1 MHSYAILCF
10 HPTSST
16 VEVQFQYS
24 RTQHVQRM
32 HESRLLKASVRLHDF
47 FVGHDSHCVRLCDFD
62 WIESCGVVGNKDA
75 RLYVASRQNHR
86 VTSTRVWHREA
97 AATVHRR
104 TSVNNSGNGYR
115 SCVFCTGCV
124 VLGKAQKKKE
134 NSTVDT
140 FLACSKRTIWAVNP
154 PKRTR
159 GKILF
164 IVLFLHTKQAVKKIE
179 LKFKLSSMA
188 LKYIFHWSPL

>member
-1 MHSYAILCF
+1 MSRYIAMQSSECIIISKMFLIYLISYGCNGGALVFLGGAEASASPSFALPMFITIKKIIILHLF
-10 HPTSST
+10 LGVPAAT
-16 VEVQFQYS
+16 VGGTGTPWHT
-24 RTQHVQRM
+24 RATP
-32 HESRLLKASVRLHDF
+32 
-47 FVGHDSHCVRLCDFD
+47 LCQT
-62 WIESCGVVGNKDA
+62 IRCC
-75 RLYVASRQNHR
+75 Q
-86 VTSTRVWHREA
+86 EA

-164 IVLFLHTKQAVKKIE
+164 ILNIV
-179 LKFKLSSMA
+179 
-188 LKYIFHWSPL
+188 